1 MSKNYM
7 IFFPVSIV
15 RLAAAYMEVII
26 LEIPVSLFIM
36 VRLVE
41 LETLGKQIMKET
53 VIWLLTSS
61 SFPPVILTTFTS

>member
-1 MSKNYM
+1 M